1 MPVSINGSTNTIT
14 GVAVGGLPDGIV
26 DTDMIASS
34 VTRITEVDQWYL
46 TTDHTTNNA
55 VLTAWSRYAESGRSA
70 ASPLGT
76 GMSHSSG
83 IFTFPS
89 TGKYIILLNATFSI
103 LNNDNTNVQIRV
115 TEDNSTYLAYS
126 TALDGQVTSSN
137 TNQSRSGSGTA
148 FAFVDVTNTTQV
160 KAQFY
165 ADSIASGS
173 LIKSVANNNGMAQ
186 TTVIFVRVGGT

>member
-46 TTDHTTNNA
+46 TADHSTNNA

-103 LNNDNTNVQIRV
+103 LNADNVNVQIRV
-115 TEDNSTYLAYS
+115 TEDNSTYLAYN
-126 TALDGQVTSSN
+126 TALDGQVTSTGS
-137 TNQSRSGSGTA
+137 QSRSGSGTA
-148 FAFVDVTNTTQV
+148 FAFVDVTDTTQV

-165 ADSIASGS
+165 AESLASGS